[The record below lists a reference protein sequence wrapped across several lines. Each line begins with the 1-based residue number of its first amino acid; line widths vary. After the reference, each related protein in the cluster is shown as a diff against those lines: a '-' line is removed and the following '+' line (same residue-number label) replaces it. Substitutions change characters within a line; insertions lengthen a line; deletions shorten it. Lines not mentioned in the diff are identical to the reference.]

1 MPNKLRVLSPE
12 FVTGGAI
19 PEKYT
24 CGGSSTSPP
33 LVVDDIPS
41 GTKTL
46 ALVVED
52 LDSPS
57 GIFDYWIAWN
67 IPPTGRINERSSAIE
82 GLNSM
87 AEHSYMPPCPTEG
100 THTYHFKVYAL
111 DTMLNLDA
119 DSGKREL
126 VKAMRGHTIARGE
139 LQGLY
144 TRPAAAEAK
153 AKTAKPKVRSRK
165 TTKTR
170 TSKTKPAK
178 AIPKK
183 AKSTKAKAKG
193 TKTAT
198 AKPARSR
205 ARKAPA
211 PPAASS

>member
-1 MPNKLRVLSPE
+1 MLNKLRVLSPE
-12 FVTGGAI
+12 FQNGGVI

-67 IPPTGRINERSSAIE
+67 IPPTGRINERSSAVE

-87 AEHSYMPPCPTEG
+87 AEHSFMPPCPTEG

-111 DTMLNLDA
+111 DTMLNLDVN
-119 DSGKREL
+119 SGKREL

-144 TRPAAAEAK
+144 TRPAPVKAQ
-153 AKTAKPKVRSRK
+153 AKTAKPKTKSQK
-165 TTKTR
+165 TTSTHA
-170 TSKTKPAK
+170 TKTK
-178 AIPKK
+178 
-183 AKSTKAKAKG
+183 TAKAKV
-193 TKTAT
+193 TKVKTTRAKGIKTTRARPAT
-198 AKPARSR
+198 SR
-205 ARKAPA
+205 ARKTPA
-211 PPAASS
+211 KVAVPR